1 MFVLHL
7 LYMLMNGFLRIYRN
21 VSAFHGILCH
31 LRKILI
37 RNPVSDNFAGIPT
50 WAFSS

>member
-37 RNPVSDNFAGIPT
+37 RNPGVR
-50 WAFSS
+50 